1 MIVPS
6 GTGETVLELFP
17 AGSYVDPDGQL
28 VVGGNRLSDLA
39 DTYGTPAYLVD
50 EFALRQQVNSFR
62 TELTSRWPNSLV
74 CFASKAFPCTAAYAL
89 MAEEGIGV
97 DVAGAGELVLALRA
111 GVHPSK
117 IVLHGNAKTTE
128 ELSLAVQAGIG
139 LIVVDNLDDIA
150 RLDEL
155 VTGEQAV
162 LVRVVPGVQPDTHEA
177 ISTGQHGSKFGLETA
192 AAQQAIAMLRKH
204 KRLRLDGVHMHIGSQ
219 VMATEPFA
227 EAVRA
232 LAGFGEFDVYDLG
245 GGLGARYTRA
255 DQLPSVGAWVG
266 TLVDAAREHL
276 PAQAKLLIEPGRAM
290 VAESGLTL
298 YRVVSVKDGFV
309 AVDGGMGDN
318 LEVSLYGQPFE
329 AVVANRAGAEP
340 NRRVE
345 LVGRHCESGDR
356 LIADAWLAEPAVGDL
371 IAVPVTGAYCY
382 TMSNNYNGNR
392 RPPVVFLDRGTAR
405 LVVRRET
412 FEDLTRRD
420 V

>member
-1 MIVPS
+1 MPS
-6 GTGETVLELFP
+6 DNGQTVLGLFP
-17 AGSYVDPDGQL
+17 YGSYVDEAGEL
-28 VVGGNRLSDLA
+28 VVGGNRLTA
-39 DTYGTPAYLVD
+39 IAETYGTPTYLVD
-50 EFALRQQVNSFR
+50 EFALRQQVNAFR
-62 TELTSRWPNSLV
+62 TALGSRWPNSLV

-128 ELSLAVQAGIG
+128 ELRLAVEAGIG
-139 LIVVDNLDDIA
+139 LIVIDNFDDIA

-155 VTGEQAV
+155 VTGEQGV
-162 LVRVVPGVQPDTHEA
+162 LVRVVPGIRPDTHEA
-177 ISTGQHGSKFGLETA
+177 ISTGQHGSKFGLEA
-192 AAQQAIAMLRKH
+192 AAARQAIALLRKH

-219 VMATEPFA
+219 VMSTEPFT

-232 LAGFGEFDVYDLG
+232 LAEFGEFDVYDLG

-255 DQLPSVGAWVG
+255 DRPPTVEAWAQA
-266 TLVDAAREHL
+266 LVDAAREHL

-329 AVVANRAGAEP
+329 AVIANRAATEP
-340 NRRVE
+340 DRQVE

-356 LIADAWLAEPAVGDL
+356 LIAGAWLAEPAVGDVV
-371 IAVPVTGAYCY
+371 AVPVTGAYCY

-392 RPPVVFLDRGTAR
+392 RAPVVFVNQGKAR

-412 FEDLTRRD
+412 FDDLLRRD